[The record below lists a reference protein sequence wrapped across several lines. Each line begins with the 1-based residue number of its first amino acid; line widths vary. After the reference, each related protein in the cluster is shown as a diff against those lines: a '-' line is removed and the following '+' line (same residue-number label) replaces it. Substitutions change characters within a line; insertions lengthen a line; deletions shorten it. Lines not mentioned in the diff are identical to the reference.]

1 MIDLPSERATVFSAY
16 VAELRRIGATDALE
30 EAEDREAKFV
40 VHGDSF
46 VHKEYGAFIERLKSS
61 SDTDKALSKA
71 VRIVTRQYGVYVP
84 SDYISR
90 KNCDSDQAYLKECQ
104 WLRKIGFDAYER
116 DLTEWSQRKTPGI
129 RYRRW
134 LVWRLKSLASTTFTS
149 EEEQYQNTGKFNRNI
164 WHGVREEDVEFL
176 SEVAEYYNAFDY

>member
-1 MIDLPSERATVFSAY
+1 MIDLPAERVTVFSAY
-16 VAELRRIGATDALE
+16 VAELKRIGATDALH
-30 EAEDREAKFV
+30 EAEDREVKFV
-40 VHGDSF
+40 VHGQHF
-46 VHKEYGAFIERLKSS
+46 VHKEYDDFIEKLKAS
-61 SDTDKALSKA
+61 SDTDKGLSKA

-84 SDYISR
+84 SDYVFED
-90 KNCDSDQAYLKECQ
+90 CDSDQAYLEKSR
-104 WLRKIGFDAYER
+104 WLRKIGFDAYGR
-116 DLTEWSQRKTPGI
+116 DLIEWSQRKAPGI

-149 EEEQYQNTGKFNRNI
+149 EEEQYQNTGKFYRNI